1 MQVVMMESE
10 AYQNLIDRLERIEK
24 YVVRATERQKA
35 LNDDDVWLD
44 NERVCQLLDVSARS
58 LQRYRSNGKLPYQMY
73 GKKCRYRLS
82 DVEKF
87 SGIHFKSIGMA
98 VADEMAAAY
107 TQRISNIINNSFDFS
122 AVVK

>member
-24 YVVRATERQKA
+24 YVIKTTERQTA
-35 LNDDDVWLD
+35 LDDDDVWLD
-44 NERVCQLLDVSARS
+44 NEQVCQLLDVSARS
-58 LQRYRSNGKLPYQMY
+58 LQRYRSDGKLPYQMY

-82 DVEKF
+82 DVEMF
-87 SGIHFKSIGMA
+87 SGIHFKAIGMA

-107 TQRISNIINNSFDFS
+107 SQRISNIINN
-122 AVVK
+122 K

>member
-24 YVVRATERQKA
+24 YVVKATERQAA
-35 LNDDDVWLD
+35 LDDEDVWLD
-44 NERVCQLLDVSARS
+44 NKQVCRLLDVSVRS
-58 LQRYRSNGKLPYQMY
+58 LQRYRSDGKLPYQMY

-87 SGIHFKSIGMA
+87 SGIHFKAIGVT
-98 VADEMAAAY
+98 VADEVAAAY
-107 TQRISNIINNSFDFS
+107 TQKISNIINNR
-122 AVVK
+122 